1 VCQLAAST
9 AGKLA
14 TGKLATG
21 VIRAVAVRAVRLHPL
36 SPAAAATTPYR
47 GSAGQ
52 RSGNTVALTQDVHPA
67 ASKERS
73 AKKSAAKAARTTGS
87 ARELFTEV
95 IAGFGKRQLEST
107 IERRAEDEK
116 RLTDEANRRE
126 ADLQECKLVAQVRIA
141 ELKALVQPNLS
152 PLPLPLAVAVASAR
166 SQECE
171 RRWTICEAS
180 PLYLWAP
187 ACASCCT
194 ARSAWERAHPPAL
207 DLRTF
212 RGTPSA
218 SQIAARPSYTIDGG
232 ISWSTGALVTKLA
245 TTLSRR

>member
-9 AGKLA
+9 AGE
-14 TGKLATG
+14 LATG
-21 VIRAVAVRAVRLHPL
+21 VIRAVAVRAVRLRPL

-52 RSGNTVALTQDVHPA
+52 RSGNTVALTQDVRPA

-73 AKKSAAKAARTTGS
+73 AKKAAAKAARTTGS
-87 ARELFTEV
+87 ARDLFTEV

-107 IERRAEDEK
+107 IERRAEDKK
-116 RLTDEANRRE
+116 RLKDEANRRE
-126 ADLQECKLVAQVRIA
+126 ADLKERQLVAQVRIA

-152 PLPLPLAVAVASAR
+152 PLPLPLAVAVASAEVAGVRR

-187 ACASCCT
+187 TCASCCT

-207 DLRTF
+207 D
-212 RGTPSA
+212 
-218 SQIAARPSYTIDGG
+218 
-232 ISWSTGALVTKLA
+232 
-245 TTLSRR
+245 